1 MTMTKTKTTIIAT
14 AAAIGGMLIG
24 QAAPVQ
30 AQLGDILKGGAVI
43 VVVDKF
49 SGQIDRFVNT
59 ITGNKANNTTESTR
73 VVPIL
78 SVGRG
83 TFAGAVQVTGP
94 KNLVDQVKAVAQ
106 IEGQTKIAG
115 TIRARALVPISTRGV
130 SDPSKLSRVKGVGVS
145 ALIDIQ
151 L

>member
-1 MTMTKTKTTIIAT
+1 MTKTKTAIIALT
-14 AAAIGGMLIG
+14 AAIGGMIIG
-24 QAAPVQ
+24 QAPPVQ

-59 ITGNKANNTTESTR
+59 ITGNKTNNDTESTR

-106 IEGQTKIAG
+106 LEGQTKIAG
-115 TIRARALVPISTRGV
+115 TIRVRALVPISTRGV
-130 SDPSKLSRVKGVGVS
+130 SDPTKLSRVKGVGVS
-145 ALIDIQ
+145 ALIDLQ